1 MDSERSSFTI
11 LMFPWLA
18 HGHIFPFLELAK
30 RILKIKNFHIY
41 LCTTPINFSSINAFI
56 HANSLQDSIEL
67 VQLQL
72 SINPQL
78 PPHYHTTKNLPSN
91 LVFTLIKAFQTS
103 KSSFADI
110 VARLK
115 PDLVVFD
122 LFQPWAARISSSQGI
137 PAVHFVIVGAAT
149 KAFNYHHY
157 TCWDDDFPFP
167 ELCLDAH
174 EKKSQDNLMEFLFA
188 NVFEQ
193 DKDLFFVNY
202 RLSSEFVLAKTS
214 RALEGKYL
222 DYVSS
227 VICKKNLA
235 IGPLVTDTDINEQGN
250 SEILQWLSKK
260 KQNST
265 VYISFGSEHF
275 LSKEE
280 IEEIARG
287 VELSEANFIW
297 IIRFPVMEKTMS
309 IEEVLPQGFL
319 DRVRNRGLVVSG
331 WAPQTNILGH
341 PSTGAFVSHCGWSS
355 LSESIYYG
363 VPVIGMP
370 MKINMFIDAKMLVDA
385 GACVEVVRGED
396 GFYMGDEIGK
406 AINEVIVEK
415 SGEEMRCRAK
425 ELSEKMRMEEEEV
438 MEETVENLWQLC
450 CNNVRKDVWL
460 VNDDVCV
467 EVVRGGV
474 CRGDEIGKAMNE
486 VIVEKSG
493 ER

>member
-56 HANSLQDSIEL
+56 HANLLQDSIEL
-67 VQLQL
+67 VQLEL
-72 SINPQL
+72 EPNPQL

-103 KSSFADI
+103 KSSFSDI
-110 VARLK
+110 ITDLK
-115 PDLVVFD
+115 ADLVVFD
-122 LFQPWAARISSSQGI
+122 SFQPWAARISSSQGV
-137 PAVHFVIVGAAT
+137 PAVNFVIVGAAT
-149 KAFNYHHY
+149 KALNYHHY
-157 TCWDDDFPFP
+157 TCSGDDFPFP
-167 ELCLDAH
+167 ELGLEDY
-174 EKKSQDNLMEFLFA
+174 EKKKQDNLMGFLFA

-202 RLSSEFVLAKTS
+202 RLSSEFVLLKTS

-227 VICKKNLA
+227 VTRKRILA
-235 IGPLVTDTDINEQGN
+235 VGPLVTDIDINEEEN

-265 VYISFGSEHF
+265 VYISFGSEYF
-275 LSKEE
+275 LSKGE
-280 IEEIARG
+280 IEEIAKG

-319 DRVRNRGLVVSG
+319 DR
-331 WAPQTNILGH
+331 
-341 PSTGAFVSHCGWSS
+341 
-355 LSESIYYG
+355 G
-363 VPVIGMP
+363 VFSP
-370 MKINMFIDAKMLVDA
+370 
-385 GACVEVVRGED
+385 
-396 GFYMGDEIGK
+396 
-406 AINEVIVEK
+406 
-415 SGEEMRCRAK
+415 
-425 ELSEKMRMEEEEV
+425 
-438 MEETVENLWQLC
+438 
-450 CNNVRKDVWL
+450 
-460 VNDDVCV
+460 
-467 EVVRGGV
+467 
-474 CRGDEIGKAMNE
+474 
-486 VIVEKSG
+486 
-493 ER
+493 

>member
-122 LFQPWAARISSSQGI
+122 LFQPWAARISSSQ
-137 PAVHFVIVGAAT
+137 
-149 KAFNYHHY
+149 
-157 TCWDDDFPFP
+157 

-319 DRVRNRGLVVSG
+319 DRVKNRGLVVSG

-396 GFYMGDEIGK
+396 GVYMGDEIGK

-415 SGEEMRCRAK
+415 SGEEMRRRAK
-425 ELSEKMRMEEEEV
+425 ELSENMRMEEEEV
-438 MEETVENLWQLC
+438 MEEAVENLWQLC
-450 CNNVRKDVWL
+450 CKNLRKD
-460 VNDDVCV
+460 
-467 EVVRGGV
+467 E
-474 CRGDEIGKAMNE
+474 
-486 VIVEKSG
+486 
-493 ER
+493 